1 MIIKFENKFTVIFE
15 STLYSIH
22 LGYLCKMDS
31 AIKRQQHTPKKEKTR
46 SITYRLPVKLVEAIE
61 AEAMNSNISHNVMAR
76 QILEKYIQWDRFA
89 NKIGI
94 IPVPK
99 KILDTLGIEMTSGE
113 INEIINVIKPV
124 IKDTVLFIKGK
135 YDLKRCIE
143 TLEDYMRASGMK
155 SDHRIEGDMHH
166 FIIQHELG
174 SNWSIFTQQLLQ
186 EIFKEFLP
194 DAKMECQTTES
205 TVIASIALGG
215 DFSEHT
221 Y

>member
-1 MIIKFENKFTVIFE
+1 
-15 STLYSIH
+15 
-22 LGYLCKMDS
+22 MDS
-31 AIKRQQHTPKKEKTR
+31 TIKRQQHPPKKEKTR
-46 SITYRLPVKLVEAIE
+46 SVTYRLPVKLVEEIE
-61 AEAMNSNISHNVMAR
+61 TEAMNKNISHNVMAR
-76 QILEKYIQWDRFA
+76 QILEKYVQWDRFA
-89 NKIGI
+89 DKIGI

-99 KILDTLGIEMTSGE
+99 KILDTLGIEMTSAE

-155 SDHRIEGDMHH
+155 SDHRIEGEVHH

-174 SNWSIFTQQLLQ
+174 SNWSIFTEQLLQ
-186 EIFKEFLP
+186 EIFKEFMP
-194 DAKMECQTTES
+194 NSKMKCQTTES
-205 TVIASIALGG
+205 TVIASIGLGS
-215 DFSEHT
+215 DFSEHN

>member
-1 MIIKFENKFTVIFE
+1 MPPT
-15 STLYSIH
+15 
-22 LGYLCKMDS
+22 
-31 AIKRQQHTPKKEKTR
+31 IKRQQHPPKKEKTR
-46 SITYRLPVKLVEAIE
+46 SVTYRLPVKLVEEIE
-61 AEAMNSNISHNVMAR
+61 TEAMNHNISHNVMAR
-76 QILEKYIQWDRFA
+76 QILERYVQWNRFA
-89 NKIGI
+89 DKIGM

-99 KILDTLGIEMTSGE
+99 KMLDSLGIEMSPEE

-143 TLEDYMRASGMK
+143 TLEEYMRASGIK
-155 SDHRIEGDMHH
+155 SDHRVEGDLHH

-174 SNWSIFTQQLLQ
+174 SNWSIFTEQLLQ

-194 DAKMECQTTES
+194 ESQMKCQTTES
-205 TVIASIALGG
+205 TVIATIALGG
-215 DFSEHT
+215 DFSEHE

>member
-1 MIIKFENKFTVIFE
+1 VD
-15 STLYSIH
+15 ST
-22 LGYLCKMDS
+22 
-31 AIKRQQHTPKKEKTR
+31 IKRQQHPPKKEKTR
-46 SITYRLPVKLVEAIE
+46 SVTYRLPVKLVEEIE
-61 AEAMNSNISHNVMAR
+61 TEAMNKNISHNVMAR
-76 QILEKYIQWDRFA
+76 QILEKYVQWDRFA
-89 NKIGI
+89 DKIGI

-99 KILDTLGIEMTSGE
+99 KILDTLGIEMTSAE

-155 SDHRIEGDMHH
+155 SDHRIEGEVHH

-174 SNWSIFTQQLLQ
+174 SNWSIFTEQLLQ
-186 EIFKEFLP
+186 EIFKEFMP
-194 DAKMECQTTES
+194 NSKMKCQTTES
-205 TVIASIALGG
+205 TVIASIGLGS
-215 DFSEHT
+215 DFSEHN

>member
-1 MIIKFENKFTVIFE
+1 
-15 STLYSIH
+15 
-22 LGYLCKMDS
+22 MDS
-31 AIKRQQHTPKKEKTR
+31 TVKRQQHFPKKEKTR
-46 SITYRLPVKLVEAIE
+46 SITYRLPVKLVEEIE
-61 AEAMNSNISHNVMAR
+61 TEAMNKNISHNVMAK
-76 QILEKYIQWDRFA
+76 QILEKYVQWDRFA
-89 NKIGI
+89 EKIGI

-99 KILDTLGIEMTSGE
+99 KILDLLGIDMTAEE
-113 INEIINVIKPV
+113 INVIIKVIKPV

-155 SDHRIEGDMHH
+155 SDHRIEGEIHH

-174 SNWSIFTQQLLQ
+174 SNWSIFTEQLLQ

-194 DAKMECQTTES
+194 DVQMKCQTTES

-215 DFSEHT
+215 DFSEHE

>member
-1 MIIKFENKFTVIFE
+1 MPPT
-15 STLYSIH
+15 
-22 LGYLCKMDS
+22 
-31 AIKRQQHTPKKEKTR
+31 IKRQQHTPKKEKTR
-46 SITYRLPVKLVEAIE
+46 SVTYRLPVKLVEEIE
-61 AEAMNSNISHNVMAR
+61 TEAMNHNISHNVMAR
-76 QILEKYIQWDRFA
+76 QILEKYVQWDRFA
-89 NKIGI
+89 NKIGM

-99 KILDTLGIEMTSGE
+99 KLLDSLGIEMSPEE

-155 SDHRIEGDMHH
+155 SDHRVEGDLHH

-174 SNWSIFTQQLLQ
+174 SNWSIFTEQLLQ

-194 DAKMECQTTES
+194 DSEMKCQTTES
-205 TVIASIALGG
+205 TVIATIPLGG
-215 DFSEHT
+215 DFSEHE